1 MIPTTSALQRPDPPR
16 QGRRQHLAWPA
27 VALAMAAALSAV
39 APTAGAHDFRAGKLQ
54 IDHPYALPTSAGVT
68 NGAVYFRGIR
78 NRGDEPDR
86 LIGGSTDRAGRVE
99 IHETVM
105 DGDIARM
112 REVDAIA
119 LPAQSKTP
127 LRHGQRYHLM
137 LVDLKQPLVDGERF
151 DLTLRFERNGV
162 TTVKVWVQR
171 PGGRAAEAA
180 PTSNQA
186 GHGHHH

>member
-1 MIPTTSALQRPDPPR
+1 MIPTAPALQRPDPPR
-16 QGRRQHLAWPA
+16 QGRRQHRAWPA
-27 VALAMAAALSAV
+27 VALA
-39 APTAGAHDFRAGKLQ
+39 
-54 IDHPYALPTSAGVT
+54 
-68 NGAVYFRGIR
+68 
-78 NRGDEPDR
+78 RGDEPDR